1 MENKEIMK
9 AVLFYANEDGIEFR
23 KYATLE
29 EAQKAM
35 EEEAA
40 EARKELE
47 ANNYNDDSFQGW
59 QVVDFTED
67 IEQAVNQA
75 MNREVK

>member
-9 AVLFYANEDGIEFR
+9 AVLFYANENGIEFR

>member
-1 MENKEIMK
+1 MAKQI
-9 AVLFYANEDGIEFR
+9 
-23 KYATLE
+23 KYGD
-29 EAQKAM
+29 
-35 EEEAA
+35 

>member
-67 IEQAVNQA
+67 IERAVKQA